1 MVPLR
6 GILWCILLLAPAC
19 SSSISPKPNARARL
33 PWGDGIPVPVPAASV
48 GLIDWSSIS
57 PSSYSVPR
65 VLDNAAKHT
74 GIAASVVTGASSLPA
89 AVDWRNRNG
98 MNYITT
104 AQNQGACQSCWAFAV
119 TALVE
124 AMVRIEHGIWS
135 KRSEAD
141 VHDGVG
147 AACESFGN
155 AEDTLGFISGQGAE
169 FLNSGDNTPHGIADW
184 PCDPYEAT
192 LHGYTPCAD
201 RSGRATHIPWHQAL
215 GVVEDQKRWLHEYGP
230 LIATFI
236 LYSDF
241 QSWKSANA
249 SDVYT
254 WDGQA
259 GSTGNHIALIVGYD
273 DTRQAWII
281 KNSWGPGWGQG
292 GFVYFSYGTAN
303 IDGWTKYGLT
313 NINPDPWARKRHQ
326 NGNMMQTGNGE
337 THRNFELLVSS
348 NSTAGTGLA
357 HISRDGTTSGWSLVS
372 QSNSSEGSAHH
383 DYGIQLKGQPAVI
396 GTSFGR
402 DFHVVG
408 VDESRNLHHWAYKQ
422 ANKTW
427 EQASAVAGKDIDGYP
442 GLVQSDDSS
451 LLVVV
456 RHADGTLKE
465 WQLHVPRSE
474 SGESSA
480 WTLTS
485 TIADGQTIR
494 VAQSGPALVQS
505 NIGLDIYDA
514 EASSRGNLYVVAVR
528 TDGTMQLFWR
538 TGDNDT
544 TVGSWTSAEVFGS
557 GIPTNTPPV
566 MIQDYFNT
574 ANESSIGGFQLVV
587 AVNGSVQHW
596 QRDNNVLH
604 LGSPVVAG
612 AQGRWQIVEET
623 AAAGVKHV
631 WSLVQGSFSQ
641 KMHMITEGFDGKM
654 SYWEWDG
661 KWAKVE
667 TLRALGDLTWPR
679 SEMVSGG

>member
-1 MVPLR
+1 M
-6 GILWCILLLAPAC
+6 ILFRSILFPALLVAPAC
-19 SSSISPKPNARARL
+19 SFAASPKPNARRWA
-33 PWGDGIPVPVPAASV
+33 PWGDGIPVPALAASI
-48 GLIDWSSIS
+48 GPIDWSSIS
-57 PSSYSVPR
+57 PSPYSAPR
-65 VLDNAAKHT
+65 VLHNAAKYPGT
-74 GIAASVVTGASSLPA
+74 ATSSIAADSPLPA
-89 AVDWRNRNG
+89 AVDWRNRNN

-155 AEDTLGFISGQGAE
+155 AEDTLGFVAGQGAE
-169 FLNSGDNTPHGIADW
+169 FLNSGGDTPHGIADW

-201 RSGRATHIPWHQAL
+201 RSGRATHIPFYQAL

-249 SDVYT
+249 IDVYS
-254 WDGQA
+254 WDGEA

-273 DTRQAWII
+273 DARQAWII

-292 GFVYFSYGTAN
+292 GFVYFSYCTAN

-313 NINPDPWARKRHQ
+313 NVNPDPWARKRHQ
-326 NGNMMQTGNGE
+326 SGNMMQTGNGE
-337 THRNFELLVSS
+337 THRDFELFVSS
-348 NSTAGTGLA
+348 NSTSNTEFA
-357 HISRDGTTSGWSLVS
+357 HISRDGQTAGWSLTS
-372 QSNSSEGSAHH
+372 SFQSNSSSDGSAHRNVSR
-383 DYGIQLKGQPAVI
+383 LTGQPVVI

-408 VDESRNLHHWAYKQ
+408 VDESRNLNHWAYNQ
-422 ANKTW
+422 SNTTW
-427 EQASAVAGKDIDGYP
+427 RQASAIDGEDIDGYP

-456 RHADGTLKE
+456 RHADGTLRE
-465 WQLHVPRSE
+465 WQHAPRSE
-474 SGESSA
+474 SESST
-480 WTLTS
+480 WTLRS
-485 TIADGQTIR
+485 TIADGETIR
-494 VAQSGPALVQS
+494 VAQSGPTLVQS
-505 NIGLDIYDA
+505 NVGFDIYDPK
-514 EASSRGNLYVVAVR
+514 ASSRGNLYVVAVR

-538 TGDNDT
+538 TGNNDT
-544 TVGSWTSAEVFGS
+544 TSSWTPAEVFGS
-557 GIPTNTPPV
+557 GIPTDTPPV

-574 ANESSIGGFQLVV
+574 ANESSIGGFQLAV

-596 QRDNNVLH
+596 RRENNDLH
-604 LGSPVVAG
+604 LGSPVVG
-612 AQGRWQIVEET
+612 TQGRWLMVEET
-623 AAAGVKHV
+623 AAAEVKHV

-641 KMHMITEGFDGKM
+641 KMHMITEGSGGKM

-661 KWAKVE
+661 KWARVE
-667 TLRALGDLTWPR
+667 TLLALGDSAWPR
-679 SEMVSGG
+679 SERVSSRG